1 MNALV
6 YVDVDQGLNK
16 VKLISLEHFK
26 LSVAINRTYVVR
38 ECGPHAHSADRTQNL
53 KKSTPAQLTTQF
65 SSPLINK
72 RILKIFFVKIIFK
85 NILFLEK

>member
-26 LSVAINRTYVVR
+26 LSVAINRTYTVR
-38 ECGPHAHSADRTQNL
+38 ECGPHAHCADRTPHSKI
-53 KKSTPAQLTTQF
+53 KKVHTRTVNNTVLFTTY
-65 SSPLINK
+65 
-72 RILKIFFVKIIFK
+72 
-85 NILFLEK
+85 